1 MSILDDIVSNQVLIS
16 AALGWLV
23 AQLLKTMI
31 DIWYNKSFSPDRLWG
46 SGGMPSSHS
55 SVVIAIATLIG
66 LREGIYSPIF
76 GLAFVFAMIVI
87 YDSMK
92 VRFSSG
98 VQAERINEIIESQNL
113 NIKKVRVVKGHTPLE
128 VAVGSTI
135 GIFIGYIAFLL
146 GL

>member
-1 MSILDDIVSNQVLIS
+1 MPRYLVIFVLAWVIAQGAKYILEIRKDKS
-16 AALGWLV
+16 A
-23 AQLLKTMI
+23 KFKRIITE
-31 DIWYNKSFSPDRLWG
+31 

-66 LREGIYSPIF
+66 LREGIFYSPIF

-92 VRFSSG
+92 VRFSNG

-113 NIKKVRVVKGHTPLE
+113 DIKKVRVVKGHTPLE

>member
-1 MSILDDIVSNQVLIS
+1 MPRYLVIFVLAWVIAQGAKYILEIRKEKS
-16 AALGWLV
+16 A
-23 AQLLKTMI
+23 KFKRIITE
-31 DIWYNKSFSPDRLWG
+31 

-92 VRFSSG
+92 VRFSNG